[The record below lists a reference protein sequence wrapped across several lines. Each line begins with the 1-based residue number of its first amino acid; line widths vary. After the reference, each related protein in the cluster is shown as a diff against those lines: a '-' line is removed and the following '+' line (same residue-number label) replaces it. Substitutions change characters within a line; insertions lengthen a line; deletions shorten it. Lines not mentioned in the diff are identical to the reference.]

1 MSVLS
6 YDPLS
11 KGAQAYRDL
20 AQELIENSA
29 KIAA

>member
-20 AQELIENSA
+20 AQELMEN
-29 KIAA
+29 AARVAA